1 MSMRPVPINPLQ
13 SMPPEPRKPSRG
25 PMSPAR
31 WLKQR
36 ILSPDEAAITS
47 LGEFALPTL
56 LGAMEACWVD
66 AILLGLAS
74 LGVLNLS
81 MPLLPLWTP
90 FVYLVGAQ
98 WVLVFL
104 DRRSTQVGTG
114 SAEDGNPEEKEGVK
128 SSDATIFFALTA
140 ALSLIVIWLQLYAS
154 TYPFYNLVWL
164 GTLGSDILFLNL
176 HFYQAIFIV
185 ALSFYLSWRGLRHVG
200 RVIEP
205 SQVMHWLLLGLG
217 VMVAVILLRAA
228 LESAGANFHDTV
240 LLFLFIPLLLFL
252 GLVAHAL
259 ARIVFV
265 RKTHYTG
272 LQGSVVAQERAV
284 ITVIGSLGLL
294 LLVVTVSVGLT
305 ASPAFF
311 GSAISFLS
319 VIGHAIANAYNWLV
333 NLLADVMVILF
344 TPLFWLVSWI
354 SGLFPHRAPSS
365 QPPPAKPKPKPRVQ
379 PVSND
384 TINALLPI
392 MKVLAPILLLLLVV
406 GLIWLALRRRRK
418 LPLRL
423 SRLDEDLHE
432 SLWSWLLLWS
442 QLKAMLRALFGRF
455 FSRGSGHEDMPLTSP
470 AEIVADPAARTIR
483 EIYRALLKKAAGRG
497 YPRRKDETPHEFRR
511 RLDER
516 APVVEPQLEAITE
529 AYAQVR
535 YGGSLL
541 DEVKVASVRGQWSEL
556 DQKWV

>member
-13 SMPPEPRKPSRG
+13 SMPPEPREPPPRG
-25 PMSPAR
+25 PMSPAH

-81 MPLLPLWTP
+81 TPLLPLWTP

-98 WVLVFL
+98 WALLFF
-104 DRRSTQVGTG
+104 DRRSAQAATD
-114 SAEDGNPEEKEGVK
+114 SAEGEEEKEGVK
-128 SSDATIFFALTA
+128 SSEATIFFALTA

-185 ALSFYLSWRGLRHVG
+185 ALSFYLSWRGLRLVG

-228 LESAGANFHDTV
+228 LESAGTNFQDTV

-294 LLVVTVSVGLT
+294 LLVVTVAVGLT

-319 VIGHAIANAYNWLV
+319 VVGHAIANAYNWLV

-354 SGLFPHRAPSS
+354 SGLFPHRAASS

-384 TINALLPI
+384 TINTLLPI

-406 GLIWLALRRRRK
+406 GLVWLALRRRRK

-442 QLKAMLRALFGRF
+442 QLKAMLRAFFGRL
-455 FSRGSGHEDMPLTSP
+455 FSRGSEHEDIPLASP

-497 YPRRKDETPHEFRR
+497 YPRKKDETPREFRL
-511 RLDER
+511 RLDEQ
-516 APVVEPQLEAITE
+516 APLVEPQLEAITE
-529 AYAQVR
+529 AYTQVR

-541 DEVKVASVRGQWSEL
+541 DEVEVASVRGQWSEL

>member
-81 MPLLPLWTP
+81 TPLLPLWTP

-98 WVLVFL
+98 WLFVFF
-104 DRRSTQVGTG
+104 DHRSAQ
-114 SAEDGNPEEKEGVK
+114 AETVNAEGEEGKEGVK

-272 LQGSVVAQERAV
+272 LQGSVAAQERAV

-294 LLVVTVSVGLT
+294 LLVVTVAVGLT

-311 GSAISFLS
+311 SSAISFLS
-319 VIGHAIANAYNWLV
+319 VIGHAIANAYSWLV
-333 NLLADVMVILF
+333 NLLADVLVILF
-344 TPLFWLVSWI
+344 TPLFWLASWI
-354 SGLFPHRAPSS
+354 SGLFPHRAASS
-365 QPPPAKPKPKPRVQ
+365 QPPAKPKPKPRVQ
-379 PVSND
+379 SVSND
-384 TINALLPI
+384 AINTLLPI
-392 MKVLAPILLLLLVV
+392 MKVLAPILLLLLLV
-406 GLIWLALRRRRK
+406 GLVWLALRRRRK

-442 QLKAMLRALFGRF
+442 QLKAMLRALFGRL

-511 RLDER
+511 RLDEQ
-516 APVVEPQLEAITE
+516 APVVEPQLEAITG
-529 AYAQVR
+529 AYALVR
-535 YGGSLL
+535 YGGGTL
-541 DEVKVASVRGQWSEL
+541 DEVEVASVRGQWSEL

>member
-164 GTLGSDILFLNL
+164 GTLG
-176 HFYQAIFIV
+176 
-185 ALSFYLSWRGLRHVG
+185 
-200 RVIEP
+200 
-205 SQVMHWLLLGLG
+205 
-217 VMVAVILLRAA
+217 
-228 LESAGANFHDTV
+228 
-240 LLFLFIPLLLFL
+240 
-252 GLVAHAL
+252 
-259 ARIVFV
+259 
-265 RKTHYTG
+265 
-272 LQGSVVAQERAV
+272 
-284 ITVIGSLGLL
+284 
-294 LLVVTVSVGLT
+294 
-305 ASPAFF
+305 
-311 GSAISFLS
+311 
-319 VIGHAIANAYNWLV
+319 
-333 NLLADVMVILF
+333 
-344 TPLFWLVSWI
+344 
-354 SGLFPHRAPSS
+354 
-365 QPPPAKPKPKPRVQ
+365 
-379 PVSND
+379 
-384 TINALLPI
+384 
-392 MKVLAPILLLLLVV
+392 
-406 GLIWLALRRRRK
+406 
-418 LPLRL
+418 
-423 SRLDEDLHE
+423 
-432 SLWSWLLLWS
+432 
-442 QLKAMLRALFGRF
+442 
-455 FSRGSGHEDMPLTSP
+455 
-470 AEIVADPAARTIR
+470 
-483 EIYRALLKKAAGRG
+483 
-497 YPRRKDETPHEFRR
+497 
-511 RLDER
+511 
-516 APVVEPQLEAITE
+516 
-529 AYAQVR
+529 
-535 YGGSLL
+535 
-541 DEVKVASVRGQWSEL
+541 
-556 DQKWV
+556 